1 MYTVKQVSEITGI
14 SAHTIRFYDNEGL
27 FPFVSRD
34 KNNIRLFSEDNLDW
48 INLVHCLRD
57 TGMPLADI
65 KQYIELSN
73 QGNSTAEERYHIIL
87 KQKEKAEQEIIK
99 MQERVALLKKK
110 TDYYKELLEEDGD
123 FWNPINCKAASL
135 DEKQ

>member
-65 KQYIELSN
+65 KQYIELSK
-73 QGNSTAEERYHIIL
+73 QGNSTAEERYNIIL
-87 KQKEKAEQEIIK
+87 KQKEKAKQEVIK
-99 MQERVALLKKK
+99 MQERVELLKKK
-110 TDYYKELLEEDGD
+110 TDYYKELLKEDGD
-123 FWNPINCKAASL
+123 FWNPINCSATSQDNK
-135 DEKQ
+135 

>member
-1 MYTVKQVSEITGI
+1 MYTVKQISEITGI

-27 FPFVSRD
+27 FPFISRD

-73 QGNSTAEERYHIIL
+73 QGNSTAEERYNIIL
-87 KQKEKAEQEIIK
+87 KQKEKSEQEIIK
-99 MQERVALLKKK
+99 MQERVELLNKK
-110 TDYYKELLEEDGD
+110 TDYYKKLLENDGD
-123 FWNPINCKAASL
+123 FWNTTNCKAASL
-135 DEKQ
+135 DDKQ